1 MLRWEKLSRV
11 DIAITLTIGMSDK
24 AGREIRFEGAGVS
37 PGTAHGKIHVVR
49 DDLDDV
55 PRYRIASSQ
64 ITDEIGRFEAALI
77 QTRMQILEMQ
87 QRIAESIGAKDAA
100 IFDAHLLVV
109 EDRTLIDE
117 VLRKLETDLCNV
129 EWVFQEVA
137 TRYAETL
144 SKIDDPYLRERAL
157 DIQDVTKRV
166 IRNLQGK
173 APKRFLGLGEPHI
186 LIAHNLT
193 PSDTASMKREHV
205 LGIATDLGSRTSHTA
220 IMARSLGIPAI
231 VGLHDVT
238 AKLETGQYV
247 LLDGT
252 DGLLIVDPA
261 PETLAH
267 YADIES
273 KRARV
278 VAKLKELRETSS
290 TTRDGRHIVLSAN
303 IELPEDVDAVKAN
316 GAEGIGLYRTEFLY
330 LNRNTLPTEEEQY
343 EVYRKVAESVQPNP
357 LIIRTFDL
365 GGDKLAPGTV
375 DITDELNPFLGWR
388 AIRFCLENIDI
399 FKTQLRAILRASAVG
414 NVKIMFPMI
423 SGLDELRGAIA
434 VLAECKK
441 ELSSSKID
449 IGEEIEVGAMIEIPS
464 AAISANVLARE
475 ADFFSIGTNDLIQ
488 YTLAVDRVNEKIA
501 HLYEPTHPA
510 VLRLLKMIADA
521 AHANNIWVGVCG
533 EMAGDVALIPLL
545 LGLGMDELS
554 ASATLVPQV
563 KRAVQ
568 SLAIPECRE
577 LVEVALNLDTASEV
591 LARCLELAD
600 KRYGD
605 LLG

>member
-1 MLRWEKLSRV
+1 M
-11 DIAITLTIGMSDK
+11 A
-24 AGREIRFEGAGVS
+24 
-37 PGTAHGKIHVVR
+37 P
-49 DDLDDV
+49 
-55 PRYRIASSQ
+55 SQ
-64 ITDEIGRFEAALI
+64 IPDEIGRFETALI

-137 TRYAETL
+137 TRYAETMN
-144 SKIDDPYLRERAL
+144 KIDDPYLRERAL

-173 APKRFLGLGEPHI
+173 APKTFLALSEQHI
-186 LIAHNLT
+186 LVAHNLT
-193 PSDTASMKREHV
+193 PSDTASINRANV
-205 LGIATDLGSRTSHTA
+205 LGVATDLGSRTSHAA
-220 IMARSLGIPAI
+220 ILARSLNIPAV
-231 VGLHDVT
+231 VGLHDIT
-238 AKLETGQYV
+238 TKLETGQHV
-247 LLDGT
+247 LVDGS

-261 PETLAH
+261 PETIAH
-267 YADIES
+267 YAEIES
-273 KRARV
+273 RRAKVTAR
-278 VAKLKELRETSS
+278 LKELRTTRS

-303 IELPEDVDAVKAN
+303 IELPEDVEAVAAN

-330 LNRNTLPTEEEQY
+330 LNRSTLPTEHEQF
-343 EVYRKVAESVQPNP
+343 ETYRKVAERVRPDP

-375 DITDELNPFLGWR
+375 DIADELNPFLGWR
-388 AIRFCLENIDI
+388 AIRLCLENVDI
-399 FKTQLRAILRASAVG
+399 FKTQLRAILRAGAVG
-414 NVKIMFPMI
+414 NIKVMFPMI
-423 SGLDELRGAIA
+423 SGLDELRRAKA
-434 VLAECKK
+434 VLAECRE
-441 ELSSSKID
+441 ELRRSGVPLAEKID
-449 IGEEIEVGAMIEIPS
+449 VGAMIEIPS
-464 AAISANVLARE
+464 AAICANVLAPE
-475 ADFFSIGTNDLIQ
+475 VDFFSIGTNDLIQ
-488 YTLAVDRVNEKIA
+488 YALAVDRVNEKLA

-510 VLRLLKMIADA
+510 VLRLLKMIAEA

-533 EMAGDVALIPLL
+533 EMAGDVALVPLL

-554 ASATLVPQV
+554 AGATLVPRV

-568 SLAIPECRE
+568 SLTIPECRE
-577 LVEVALNLDTASEV
+577 LVEETLKLNTASEI

>member
-1 MLRWEKLSRV
+1 
-11 DIAITLTIGMSDK
+11 MSGDNTP
-24 AGREIRFEGAGVS
+24 REIRFEGAGVS
-37 PGTAHGKIHVVR
+37 PGIARGKVHVVR
-49 DDLDDV
+49 DELDEV
-55 PRYRIASSQ
+55 ARYRIAPSQ
-64 ITDEIGRFEAALI
+64 VADEIARFETALI

-87 QRIAESIGAKDAA
+87 QRIAESIGTKDAA

-129 EWVFQEVA
+129 EWIFQEVA

-144 SKIDDPYLRERAL
+144 NKIDDPYLRERAL

-166 IRNLQGK
+166 IHNLQGK
-173 APKRFLGLGEPHI
+173 APKTFLALTDPHI
-186 LIAHNLT
+186 LVAHNLT
-193 PSDTASMKREHV
+193 PSDTASMNRANV
-205 LGIATDLGSRTSHTA
+205 LGIATDLGSRTSHAA
-220 IMARSLGIPAI
+220 ILARSLNIPAV
-231 VGLHDVT
+231 VGLHDIT
-238 AKLETGQYV
+238 TKLETGQRV
-247 LLDGT
+247 LVDGS
-252 DGLLIVDPA
+252 DGLLVVDPA
-261 PETLAH
+261 PETIAH
-267 YADIES
+267 YAEMES
-273 KRARV
+273 RRAKV
-278 VAKLKELRETSS
+278 TAQLKELRTTRS

-303 IELPEDVDAVKAN
+303 IELPEDVEAVAAN

-330 LNRNTLPTEEEQY
+330 LNRTTLPTEDEQF
-343 EVYRKVAESVQPNP
+343 ETYRKVAERVRPDP

-375 DITDELNPFLGWR
+375 DIADELNPFLGWR
-388 AIRFCLENIDI
+388 AIRFCLENLDI
-399 FKTQLRAILRASAVG
+399 FKTQLRAILRASSVG

-423 SGLDELRGAIA
+423 SGLDELRRAIA
-434 VLAECKK
+434 VLDECKK
-441 ELSSSKID
+441 ELGSSEID
-449 IGEEIEVGAMIEIPS
+449 MTARLEVGTMVEIPS
-464 AAISANVLARE
+464 AAICASVLAPE
-475 ADFFSIGTNDLIQ
+475 VNFLSMGTNDLIQ
-488 YTLAVDRVNEKIA
+488 YALAVDRMNEKIA

-510 VLRLLKMIADA
+510 ILRLLKMIADA
-521 AHANNIWVGVCG
+521 GHANNIWVGVCG
-533 EMAGDVALIPLL
+533 EMAGDIALVPLL

-554 ASATLVPQV
+554 TAAILVPRV

-577 LVEVALNLDTASEV
+577 LVDEALKLETPSEI

>member
-1 MLRWEKLSRV
+1 
-11 DIAITLTIGMSDK
+11 MSGDNASK
-24 AGREIRFEGAGVS
+24 EIRFEGAGVS
-37 PGTAHGKIHVVR
+37 PGIARGQVHVVR
-49 DDLDDV
+49 DELDEV
-55 PRYRIASSQ
+55 VRYRIASSQ
-64 ITDEIGRFEAALI
+64 VTDEISRFETALI

-129 EWVFQEVA
+129 EWIFQEVA

-144 SKIDDPYLRERAL
+144 NKIDDPYLRERAL

-173 APKRFLGLGEPHI
+173 APKTFLGLSEPHI
-186 LIAHNLT
+186 LVAHNLT
-193 PSDTASMKREHV
+193 PSDTASMNRERV
-205 LGIATDLGSRTSHTA
+205 LGIVTDLGSRTSHTA
-220 IMARSLGIPAI
+220 IMARSLNIPAI
-231 VGLHDVT
+231 VGLHDIT
-238 AKLETGQYV
+238 AKLETGQHV
-247 LLDGT
+247 LVDGS
-252 DGLLIVDPA
+252 DGLLIVNPA
-261 PETLAH
+261 PETIAH
-267 YADIES
+267 YAELES
-273 KRARV
+273 RRARV
-278 VAKLKELRETSS
+278 VSQLKQLRTTRS

-303 IELPEDVDAVKAN
+303 IELPEDVEAVAAN

-330 LNRNTLPTEEEQY
+330 LNRTTLPTEDEQY
-343 EVYRKVAESVQPNP
+343 ETYRKVAERVRPNP

-375 DITDELNPFLGWR
+375 DIADELNPFLGWR
-388 AIRFCLENIDI
+388 AIRFCLENMDI

-423 SGLDELRGAIA
+423 SGLDELRRAIA
-434 VLAECKK
+434 VLDECKE
-441 ELSSSKID
+441 ELRSSKID
-449 IGEEIEVGAMIEIPS
+449 MAERLEVGAMIEIPS
-464 AAISANVLARE
+464 AAICASVLAPE
-475 ADFFSIGTNDLIQ
+475 VDFLSIGTNDLIQ
-488 YTLAVDRVNEKIA
+488 YALAVDRVNEKIA

-521 AHANNIWVGVCG
+521 AHDHNLWVGVCG
-533 EMAGDVALIPLL
+533 EMAGDIALIPLL

-554 ASATLVPQV
+554 TAAILVPRV

-568 SLAIPECRE
+568 SLTIPECRE
-577 LVEVALNLDTASEV
+577 LVEETFKLDTASEI

>member
-1 MLRWEKLSRV
+1 
-11 DIAITLTIGMSDK
+11 MSGDK
-24 AGREIRFEGAGVS
+24 TREEIQFHGAGVS
-37 PGTAHGKIHVVR
+37 PGIAQGAIHVVR

-55 PRYRIASSQ
+55 ARYRIEPAQ
-64 ITDEIGRFEAALI
+64 ISNEIGRFETALI
-77 QTRMQILEMQ
+77 QTRTQILEMQ
-87 QRIAESIGAKDAA
+87 QKIAESIGAKDAG

-117 VLRKLETDLCNV
+117 VLRKLEADLCNV

-137 TRYAETL
+137 TNYAETL

-157 DIQDVTKRV
+157 DIEDVTRRV
-166 IRNLQGK
+166 VRNLQGK
-173 APKRFLGLGEPHI
+173 APKTFLALTEPHI
-186 LIAHNLT
+186 LVAHNLT
-193 PSDTASMKREHV
+193 PSDTATMNRERV

-220 IMARSLGIPAI
+220 IMARSLNIPAV
-231 VGLHDVT
+231 VGLHNVT
-238 AKLETGQYV
+238 EKLETGQHV
-247 LLDGT
+247 LLNGT
-252 DGLLIVDPA
+252 DGLLVVDPTL
-261 PETLAH
+261 ETLAR
-267 YADIES
+267 YGELES
-273 KRARV
+273 KRVQITKRLA
-278 VAKLKELRETSS
+278 ELRETKS

-303 IELPEDVDAVKAN
+303 IELPSDVDVVAAN

-330 LNRNTLPTEEEQY
+330 LNRATLPTEDEQY
-343 EVYRKVAESVQPNP
+343 ETYRKVAEGVSPDP

-365 GGDKLAPGTV
+365 GGDKLASGAADV
-375 DITDELNPFLGWR
+375 GDELNPFLGWR

-423 SGLDELRGAIA
+423 SGVGELRRALS
-434 VLAECKK
+434 VLAECKE
-441 ELSSSKID
+441 ELRRTGSTFSD
-449 IGEEIEVGAMIEIPS
+449 TTEVGAMIEIPS
-464 AAISANVLARE
+464 AALSADILARE
-475 ADFFSIGTNDLIQ
+475 VDFFSIGTNDLIQ
-488 YTLAVDRVNEKIA
+488 YTVAVDRVNERIA

-521 AHANNIWVGVCG
+521 ARANDIWVGVCG
-533 EMAGDVALIPLL
+533 EMAGDIALTPLL

-554 ASATLVPQV
+554 ASATLVPRV

-568 SLAIPECRE
+568 SLTIPECRQ
-577 LVEVALNLDTASEV
+577 LVDEAIRLETPSEI
-591 LARCLELAD
+591 LARSLELAG

>member
-1 MLRWEKLSRV
+1 
-11 DIAITLTIGMSDK
+11 
-24 AGREIRFEGAGVS
+24 
-37 PGTAHGKIHVVR
+37 VR

-55 PRYRIASSQ
+55 ARYRIAPSQ
-64 ITDEIGRFEAALI
+64 IADEIGRFEAALI

-117 VLRKLETDLCNV
+117 VLRKLETELCNV

-137 TRYAETL
+137 TSYAETL
-144 SKIDDPYLRERAL
+144 NKIDDPYLRERAL

-173 APKRFLGLGEPHI
+173 APKAFLGLSEPHI
-186 LIAHNLT
+186 LVAHNLT
-193 PSDTASMKREHV
+193 PSDTATMNKELV
-205 LGIATDLGSRTSHTA
+205 LGLATDLGSRTSHTA
-220 IMARSLGIPAI
+220 IMARSLNIPAV
-231 VGLHDVT
+231 VGLHDIT
-238 AKLETGQYV
+238 EKLETGQHV

-252 DGLLIVDPA
+252 NGLVVVNPM

-267 YADIES
+267 YGEIELRRV
-273 KRARV
+273 KV
-278 VAKLKELRETSS
+278 VAQLKGLRETKS

-303 IELPEDVDAVKAN
+303 IELPDDVEAVAAN

-330 LNRNTLPTEEEQY
+330 LNRNNLPTEDEQY
-343 EVYRKVAESVQPNP
+343 ETYRKVAERVRPDP

-365 GGDKLAPGTV
+365 GGDKLARGTV
-375 DITDELNPFLGWR
+375 DISDELNPFLGWR

-399 FKTQLRAILRASAVG
+399 FKTQLRAILRASAIG

-423 SGLDELRGAIA
+423 SGLDELRRAISI
-434 VLAECKK
+434 LNECKN
-441 ELSSSKID
+441 ELHASKIG
-449 IGEEIEVGAMIEIPS
+449 IGEKTEVGAMIEIPS
-464 AAISANVLARE
+464 AAISADALARE
-475 ADFFSIGTNDLIQ
+475 VDFFSIGTNDLIQ
-488 YTLAVDRVNEKIA
+488 YALAVDRVNERIA

-521 AHANNIWVGVCG
+521 AHAHNIWVGVCG
-533 EMAGDVALIPLL
+533 EMAGDIALIPLL
-545 LGLGMDELS
+545 LGLGVDELS
-554 ASATLVPQV
+554 ASATLVPRV

-568 SLAIPECRE
+568 SLAIPECQQ
-577 LVEVALNLDTASEV
+577 LVDEALKLETPSEI
-591 LARCLELAD
+591 LALCLELAD
-600 KRYGD
+600 KHYGD

>member
-1 MLRWEKLSRV
+1 
-11 DIAITLTIGMSDK
+11 MSDS
-24 AGREIRFEGAGVS
+24 ARQEIRFEGVGVS
-37 PGTAHGKIHVVR
+37 PGMACGRIHVVR

-55 PRYRIASSQ
+55 ARYRIAPSQ
-64 ITDEIGRFEAALI
+64 VPDEIGRFETALI

-144 SKIDDPYLRERAL
+144 NKIDDPYLRERAL

-173 APKRFLGLGEPHI
+173 APKTFLALSESHI
-186 LIAHNLT
+186 LVAHNLT
-193 PSDTASMKREHV
+193 PSDTASINRANV
-205 LGIATDLGSRTSHTA
+205 LGVATDLGSRTSHAA
-220 IMARSLGIPAI
+220 ILARSLNIPAV
-231 VGLHDVT
+231 VGLHDIT
-238 AKLETGQYV
+238 TKLETGQHV
-247 LLDGT
+247 LVDGS

-261 PETLAH
+261 PETIAH
-267 YADIES
+267 YAEIES
-273 KRARV
+273 RRAKV
-278 VAKLKELRETSS
+278 TAQLKELRTTRS

-303 IELPEDVDAVKAN
+303 IELPEDVEAVAAN

-330 LNRNTLPTEEEQY
+330 LNRGTLPTEQEQF
-343 EVYRKVAESVQPNP
+343 ETYRKVAERVRPDP

-388 AIRFCLENIDI
+388 AIRLCLENVDI
-399 FKTQLRAILRASAVG
+399 FKTQLRAVLRASAVG
-414 NVKIMFPMI
+414 NIKIMFPMI
-423 SGLDELRGAIA
+423 SGLEELRRAKA
-434 VLAECKK
+434 VLAECRE
-441 ELSSSKID
+441 ELRRSGVPLTEKID
-449 IGEEIEVGAMIEIPS
+449 VGAMIEIPS
-464 AAISANVLARE
+464 AAICANVLASE
-475 ADFFSIGTNDLIQ
+475 VDFFSIGTNDLIQ
-488 YTLAVDRVNEKIA
+488 YALAVDRVNEKLA

-510 VLRLLKMIADA
+510 ILRLLKMIADA

-554 ASATLVPQV
+554 AGATLVPRV

-568 SLAIPECRE
+568 SLTIPECRK
-577 LVEVALNLDTASEV
+577 LVEETLKLNTASEI

>member
-1 MLRWEKLSRV
+1 
-11 DIAITLTIGMSDK
+11 MSDS
-24 AGREIRFEGAGVS
+24 ANQEIRFEGVGVS
-37 PGTAHGKIHVVR
+37 PGMACGKIHVVR

-55 PRYRIASSQ
+55 ARYRIAPSQ
-64 ITDEIGRFEAALI
+64 VPDEIGRFETALI

-144 SKIDDPYLRERAL
+144 NKIDDPYLRERAL

-173 APKRFLGLGEPHI
+173 APKTFLALTEQHI
-186 LIAHNLT
+186 LVAHNLT
-193 PSDTASMKREHV
+193 PSDTASINRANV
-205 LGIATDLGSRTSHTA
+205 LGVATDLGSRTSHAA
-220 IMARSLGIPAI
+220 ILARSLNIPAV
-231 VGLHDVT
+231 VGLHDIT
-238 AKLETGQYV
+238 TKLETGQHV
-247 LLDGT
+247 LVDGS

-261 PETLAH
+261 PETIAH
-267 YADIES
+267 YAEIES
-273 KRARV
+273 RRAKVTAR
-278 VAKLKELRETSS
+278 LKELRTTKS

-303 IELPEDVDAVKAN
+303 IELPEDVEAVAAN

-330 LNRNTLPTEEEQY
+330 LNRPTLPTEHEQF
-343 EVYRKVAESVQPNP
+343 ETYRKVAERVRPDP

-365 GGDKLAPGTV
+365 GGDKLAPGAV

-388 AIRFCLENIDI
+388 AIRLCLENIDL
-399 FKTQLRAILRASAVG
+399 FKTQLRAVLRASAVG
-414 NVKIMFPMI
+414 NIKIMFPMI
-423 SGLDELRGAIA
+423 SGLEELRRAKA
-434 VLAECKK
+434 VLADCKE
-441 ELSSSKID
+441 ELRRSGVPMAEKID
-449 IGEEIEVGAMIEIPS
+449 VGAMIEIPS
-464 AAISANVLARE
+464 AAICANVLASE
-475 ADFFSIGTNDLIQ
+475 VDFFSIGTNDLIQ
-488 YTLAVDRVNEKIA
+488 YALAVDRVNEKLA

-510 VLRLLKMIADA
+510 ILRLLKMIADA

-533 EMAGDVALIPLL
+533 EMAGDVALVPLL

-554 ASATLVPQV
+554 AGATLVPRV

-568 SLAIPECRE
+568 SLTIPECRE
-577 LVEVALNLDTASEV
+577 LVVETLKLDTASEI

>member
-1 MLRWEKLSRV
+1 
-11 DIAITLTIGMSDK
+11 MSGDNAPK
-24 AGREIRFEGAGVS
+24 EIRFEGAGVS
-37 PGTAHGKIHVVR
+37 PGIARGRVHVAR
-49 DDLDDV
+49 DELEEV
-55 PRYRIASSQ
+55 VRYRIAPSQ
-64 ITDEIGRFEAALI
+64 VGDEIARFETALI
-77 QTRMQILEMQ
+77 QTRMQILQMQ
-87 QRIAESIGAKDAA
+87 QRIAESIGTKDAA

-144 SKIDDPYLRERAL
+144 NKIDDPYLRERAL

-173 APKRFLGLGEPHI
+173 APKTFLALTEPHI
-186 LIAHNLT
+186 LVAHNLT
-193 PSDTASMKREHV
+193 PSDTAGINRANV

-220 IMARSLGIPAI
+220 ILARSLNIPAI
-231 VGLHDVT
+231 VGLHDIT
-238 AKLETGQYV
+238 AKLETGQHV
-247 LLDGT
+247 LLDGN
-252 DGLLIVDPA
+252 DGRLIVDPTPKTVA
-261 PETLAH
+261 E
-267 YADIES
+267 YGEIES
-273 KRARV
+273 RRAKV
-278 VAKLKELRETSS
+278 TAKLKELRETTS

-303 IELPEDVDAVKAN
+303 IELPQDVDAVKAN
-316 GAEGIGLYRTEFLY
+316 GAEGVGLYRTEFLY
-330 LNRNTLPTEEEQY
+330 LNRPTLPTEDEQY
-343 EVYRKVAESVQPNP
+343 EIYRKVAQRVRPNP

-375 DITDELNPFLGWR
+375 DIADELNPFLGWR
-388 AIRFCLENIDI
+388 AIRFCLENIEI

-423 SGLDELRGAIA
+423 SGLDELRRAIA
-434 VLAECKK
+434 VLDECKE
-441 ELSSSKID
+441 ELSSCKID
-449 IGEEIEVGAMIEIPS
+449 MAERLEVGAMIEIPS
-464 AAISANVLARE
+464 AAICANVLASE
-475 ADFFSIGTNDLIQ
+475 VDFLSIGTNDLIQ
-488 YTLAVDRVNEKIA
+488 YALAVDRVNEKIA

-521 AHANNIWVGVCG
+521 AHAHNLWVGVCG
-533 EMAGDVALIPLL
+533 EMAGDIALIPLL

-554 ASATLVPQV
+554 TAAILVPRV

-568 SLAIPECRE
+568 SLTIPECRE
-577 LVEVALNLDTASEV
+577 LVEETFKLNTASEI

>member
-1 MLRWEKLSRV
+1 M
-11 DIAITLTIGMSDK
+11 AC
-24 AGREIRFEGAGVS
+24 
-37 PGTAHGKIHVVR
+37 GKIHVVR

-55 PRYRIASSQ
+55 PRYRIAPSQ
-64 ITDEIGRFEAALI
+64 IPDEIGRFETALI

-117 VLRKLETDLCNV
+117 VLRKLETDLRNV

-144 SKIDDPYLRERAL
+144 NKIDDPYLRERAL

-173 APKRFLGLGEPHI
+173 APKTFLALSESHI
-186 LIAHNLT
+186 LVAHNLT
-193 PSDTASMKREHV
+193 PSDTASINRANV
-205 LGIATDLGSRTSHTA
+205 LAIATDLGSRTSHAA
-220 IMARSLGIPAI
+220 ILARSLNIPAV
-231 VGLHDVT
+231 VGLHDIT
-238 AKLETGQYV
+238 AKLETGQHV
-247 LLDGT
+247 LVDGS
-252 DGLLIVDPA
+252 DGLLIVNPA
-261 PETLAH
+261 PGTIAH
-267 YADIES
+267 YAELES
-273 KRARV
+273 RRAKV
-278 VAKLKELRETSS
+278 VAQLKELRTTRS

-303 IELPEDVDAVKAN
+303 IELPEDVEAVAAN

-330 LNRNTLPTEEEQY
+330 LNRTTLPTEDEQF
-343 EVYRKVAESVQPNP
+343 ETYRKVAERVRPDP

-388 AIRFCLENIDI
+388 AIRLCLEHIDI

-414 NVKIMFPMI
+414 NIKIMFPMI
-423 SGLDELRGAIA
+423 SGLEELRGAKA
-434 VLAECKK
+434 VLAECHE
-441 ELSSSKID
+441 ELRRSGIPL
-449 IGEEIEVGAMIEIPS
+449 GEEIEVGAMIEIPS
-464 AAISANVLARE
+464 AALCANVLASE
-475 ADFFSIGTNDLIQ
+475 VDFFSIGTNDLIQ

-510 VLRLLKMIADA
+510 ILRLLRIIAEA
-521 AHANNIWVGVCG
+521 AHAHDIWVGVCG
-533 EMAGDVALIPLL
+533 EMAGDVALVPLL
-545 LGLGMDELS
+545 LGLGVDELS
-554 ASATLVPQV
+554 AAATLVPRV

-577 LVEVALNLDTASEV
+577 LVEETLKLNTSSEI